1 MVFEYI
7 KREDGLYVC
16 PQCGE
21 TKRLQTTMYYHMKKH
36 TGKFPYECHHCK
48 KGFLHA
54 STRDLHIKAQHEKV
68 EEKMYR
74 CPGEGCTY
82 KGTLTKANLLIH
94 YIRKHCKA
102 EAMALLGGD
111 KDSAT
116 CKGCSKVCNSMTS
129 FHYHV
134 AGCMK
139 LSDTKRQEDV
149 KSLMGS

>member
-48 KGFLHA
+48 KGFLHS

-68 EEKMYR
+68 EEKMFR
-74 CPGEGCTY
+74 CPVEGCPY
-82 KGTLTKANLLIH
+82 KGSLTKANLLIH
-94 YIRKHCKA
+94 YVRKHCKD
-102 EAMALLGGD
+102 EAAAILSTDGTTT
-111 KDSAT
+111 S
-116 CKGCSKVCNSMTS
+116 CKCCSKTCNSMTS
-129 FHYHV
+129 FHYH
-134 AGCMK
+134 AATCIK
-139 LSDTKRQEDV
+139 LTDLVRQTQL
-149 KSLMGS
+149 KALMA